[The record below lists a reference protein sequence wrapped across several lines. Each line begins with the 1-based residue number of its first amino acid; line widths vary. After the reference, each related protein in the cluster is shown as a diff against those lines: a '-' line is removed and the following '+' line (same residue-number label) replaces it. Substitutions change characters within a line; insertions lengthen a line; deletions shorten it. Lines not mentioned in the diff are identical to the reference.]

1 MSAPHPLHGT
11 PPWEPVLP
19 VHAVVLAKAPLPGQ
33 AKTRLAPALG
43 ADGAARLAS
52 LLLHD
57 ALARVQA
64 ACAAPGGAGPQS
76 AELCSAPGPGHADWV
91 AELPHGPHPGQPH
104 WFWTD
109 QGDGDLGQRM
119 GRASQRVT
127 ASGRAVLLVG
137 TDCPGLSA
145 AQLRQAADQ
154 LQHHD
159 AVMLPAADGGY
170 VLLGLRRYV
179 PELFEHMP
187 WSTAQ
192 VARLTRDRLRA
203 LDLSLWQGPMLQDID
218 ELADMAHLPT
228 LLCSQ
233 FL

>member
-1 MSAPHPLHGT
+1 MNAPHPLHGT
-11 PPWEPVLP
+11 PPWGPALP
-19 VHAVVLAKAPLPGQ
+19 VHTVVLAKAPLPGR

-76 AELCSAPGPGHADWV
+76 AELCSAPGPGHADWA

-104 WFWTD
+104 WSWTD

-137 TDCPGLSA
+137 TDCPTLSPTLLNEA
-145 AQLRQAADQ
+145 ARQ
-154 LQHHD
+154 LQRHD
-159 AVMLPAADGGY
+159 AVLLPATDGGY
-170 VLLGLRRYV
+170 VLLGLRQHV
-179 PELFEHMP
+179 PQLFEHMP
-187 WSTAQ
+187 WSTAD
-192 VARLTRDRLRA
+192 VADLTRARVHA
-203 LDLSLWQGPMLQDID
+203 LGLSLWQGVPLQDVD
-218 ELADMAHLPT
+218 ELADMAHLP
-228 LLCSQ
+228 LFLCSQ
-233 FL
+233 LF